1 MSKFNNVK
9 LQLFLHQ
16 PNVIILVKEMAMYS
30 SIFVWRTPWTEEL
43 DELQFIRLQI
53 VRYDLVAEEQQQI
66 LFDIDLLWKIL
77 KEMVIPNHLTCLLRN
92 LYSGQEARVTT
103 GHGTTDWF

>member
-43 DELQFIRLQI
+43 DELQFIWLQI

-66 LFDIDLLWKIL
+66 LLFNIDLQWKIL
-77 KEMVIPNHLTCLLRN
+77 KEMGIPNHLTCLLRN
-92 LYSGQEARVTT
+92 L
-103 GHGTTDWF
+103 